1 MQQAVE
7 KLLKTSVARCWEW
20 TNPENLGLFLS
31 LHRASAGRFTQEV
44 KKLSDTEAVD
54 LVMAH
59 LRVSD
64 ASEPTWYLSR

>member
-1 MQQAVE
+1 VE
-7 KLLKTSVARCWEW
+7 KLLKTSV
-20 TNPENLGLFLS
+20 LGMVGPTLKIWGYFLS

-64 ASEPTWYLSR
+64 TSEPTRYLSC